1 MSLKGVS
8 FYVRFREGGQGEEI
22 ICLHVY
28 EWGKGGIK
36 TLLFIG
42 GGVRGGKSGGKVQGW
57 GLRHLVWFW
66 YLEYAFK

>member
-42 GGVRGGKSGGKVQGW
+42 GGGLEGVSQGEKYRGG
-57 GLRHLVWFW
+57 
-66 YLEYAFK
+66 A

>member
-42 GGVRGGKSGGKVQGW
+42 GGG
-57 GLRHLVWFW
+57 
-66 YLEYAFK
+66 